1 MQARR
6 KGWLLLGGVFGAGIG
21 VVVASVFAIFASA
34 GVAAGTAKPENDK
47 RPTISGTP
55 QEGKTLTGDRGTWKN
70 NPTDFDYFW
79 TRCNKSGDDCSDI
92 KGAHA
97 LTYILT
103 AADVEK
109 TIRFKVLAKNSD
121 GQTTES
127 SIATEIIKK
136 AAGSTTTT
144 TTPKSSRGP
153 GCPPGGNP
161 DQVAN
166 IAAPAE
172 LLVDT
177 LQSDPRVPGFS
188 TQTLVVRFHVI
199 SSCGGPV
206 QGALVYATATPFN
219 QFSIPPEATTGVDG
233 WAELRFQR
241 LSGFPVSP
249 KQGLIAIFVRARK
262 PGENLLGGISTRRLV
277 SLRVN
282 RSG

>member
-1 MQARR
+1 MRARRR
-6 KGWLLLGGVFGAGIG
+6 KGWLFLGALVGATIGAVLAFTIFAGIG
-21 VVVASVFAIFASA
+21 
-34 GVAAGTAKPENDK
+34 AAARTVKPENDK
-47 RPTISGTP
+47 RPTISGTA

-79 TRCNKSGDDCSDI
+79 TRCNKTGDNCSDI

-97 LTYILT
+97 LTYVVA
-103 AADVEK
+103 AADVDK
-109 TIRFKVLAKNSD
+109 TLRFKVLAKNSD

-127 SIATEIIKK
+127 SIATDIVQK

-166 IAAPAE
+166 IASPAQ

-177 LQSDPRVPGFS
+177 LQSDPRVAGFS
-188 TQTLVVRFHVI
+188 TQTLVVRFHVT

-219 QFSIPPEATTGVDG
+219 QFSIPPEATTGADG
-233 WAELRFQR
+233 LAELRFQR
-241 LSGFPVSP
+241 LSGFPVSR

-282 RSG
+282 RNG

>member
-1 MQARR
+1 MRARRR
-6 KGWLLLGGVFGAGIG
+6 KGRLFLGALVGATIGAVLAFTIFAGIG
-21 VVVASVFAIFASA
+21 
-34 GVAAGTAKPENDK
+34 AAARTVKPENDK
-47 RPTISGTP
+47 RPTISGTA

-79 TRCNKSGDDCSDI
+79 TRCNKTGDNCSDV

-97 LTYILT
+97 LTYVV
-103 AADVEK
+103 ASADVDK
-109 TIRFKVLAKNSD
+109 TLRFKVLAKNSD

-127 SIATEIIKK
+127 SIATDIVQK

-166 IAAPAE
+166 IASPAQ

-177 LQSDPRVPGFS
+177 FQSDPRVVGFS
-188 TQTLVVRFHVI
+188 TQTLVVRFHVT

-219 QFSIPPEATTGVDG
+219 QFAIPPEATTGADG
-233 WAELRFQR
+233 LAELRFQR
-241 LSGFPVSP
+241 LSGFPVSR
-249 KQGLIAIFVRARK
+249 KQGLLALFVRARK
-262 PGENLLGGISTRRLV
+262 PGDNLLGGISTRRLV

-282 RSG
+282 RNG

>member
-1 MQARR
+1 MCARR
-6 KGWLLLGGVFGAGIG
+6 GKGRLFLGALVGATIGAVLVSAIFAGIG
-21 VVVASVFAIFASA
+21 
-34 GVAAGTAKPENDK
+34 AAARTAKPENDK
-47 RPTISGTP
+47 RPTISGTA

-70 NPTDFDYFW
+70 DPTDFDYSW
-79 TRCNKSGDDCSDI
+79 TRCNKTGDNCSDI

-97 LTYILT
+97 LTYIVT
-103 AADVEK
+103 GADVDK

-127 SIATEIIKK
+127 STATDIVKK
-136 AAGSTTTT
+136 ATSTTTT
-144 TTPKSSRGP
+144 TTTTSSRGK

-166 IAAPAE
+166 IASPAE

-177 LQSDPRVPGFS
+177 LQSDPRVVGFS
-188 TQTLVVRFHVI
+188 TQTLVVRFHVT

-219 QFSIPPEATTGVDG
+219 QFSIPSEATTGADG

-241 LSGFPVSP
+241 LTGFPVSR
-249 KQGLIAIFVRARK
+249 KQGLVAIFVRARK